1 MTAQRFPSTA
11 THSAPSKQPVVG
23 KDLWDR
29 RTPGCP
35 PTSWPKFLP
44 THSPLR
50 PASFPL
56 IMSTPSQGLLLSN
69 YKLRGPPAGCPLGTL
84 ASPHPGTH
92 SPALS
97 VGASL
102 PAPQVTLPRVT
113 WVPCPPRPVYQ
124 RKEPLYTSSW
134 RSLKTC
140 SLRLLSLPFQPT
152 HEQSHHLGACT
163 RCAPIP
169 RSCPLAPA
177 PYKNND
183 A

>member
-1 MTAQRFPSTA
+1 
-11 THSAPSKQPVVG
+11 
-23 KDLWDR
+23 
-29 RTPGCP
+29 
-35 PTSWPKFLP
+35 
-44 THSPLR
+44 
-50 PASFPL
+50 
-56 IMSTPSQGLLLSN
+56 MSTPSQGLLLSN
-69 YKLRGPPAGCPLGTL
+69 YKLRGPPAGCPLGAL
-84 ASPHPGTH
+84 APPHPGTH

-124 RKEPLYTSSW
+124 RKEPLYTSPW

-177 PYKNND
+177 PYPPRVLSKLV
-183 A
+183 AHKYGLPAGQPGAALQPPLPKPGLHGGTLSSA